1 MMTRTDFCTA
11 FISSLILAAVGLVP
25 ASGAAQSGETSTSQ
39 TQTSADADNDQ
50 DSDTANASDESASS
64 ESSSPTVSG
73 DRPGFSSSTDTVPGN
88 RFQLEAGL
96 NYSRTIIA
104 TTGFNNRSDSASINT
119 FGIDALGRYGLSDA
133 FELRLG
139 VNPISF
145 SSISSQDDG
154 DTTGLGSVSVG
165 AKYTL
170 MRGDTVSFGVLPA
183 IEVGSAFDSAS
194 LNAGLTGILDI
205 HLLDPV
211 STTINATIGGASLVD
226 ERSGSSPALT
236 YSAAASFG
244 YGLSDKVGVYAE
256 YYLLGIEGTAPNHH
270 LDGGLTYLLNNQF
283 QLDLYGDYE
292 LSGDNTFQLGAGI
305 SYLF

>member
-1 MMTRTDFCTA
+1 MMTRTDCSAA
-11 FISSLILAAVGLVP
+11 FILSLIVAAVGLVP
-25 ASGAAQSGETSTSQ
+25 ASAAAQSGDKSTSQ
-39 TQTSADADNDQ
+39 TQESADPQNDQ
-50 DSDTANASDESASS
+50 DSDDAEASDESASS

-96 NYSRTIIA
+96 NYARTTIA

-119 FGIDALGRYGLSDA
+119 LGVDALGRYGLSDT

-139 VNPISF
+139 VSPISF
-145 SSISSQDDG
+145 SSISSQDEG

-170 MRGDTVSFGVLPA
+170 MRGESLSVGVLPA
-183 IEVGSAFDSAS
+183 VELGSALDNAS
-194 LNAGLTGILDI
+194 LNAGLTGIVDI

-244 YGLSDKVGVYAE
+244 YGLSEKVGVYAE
-256 YYLLGIEGTAPNHH
+256 YYLLGIEGATPDHH
-270 LDGGLTYLLNNQF
+270 LDGGLTYLLNNQL

-292 LSGDNTFQLGAGI
+292 LSGDNTFQLGAGV